1 MPARL
6 GPRVEGVYKKCRPS
20 GRKLGRIW
28 MLPVLDP
35 SDVSGRG
42 WPGPRADT
50 RASAVSGPRK
60 PLKTISSSRLH
71 VPGGPSIAFEIVT
84 TGPPAAS
91 IRRSFPEAM
100 KAIERLSGDQ
110 NGADARAVPAS
121 GCAVSLSRR
130 RTHSI
135 VLPEVSGATK
145 ASCRPSGDTLKRS
158 AGATVS
164 AEGGTIDSFAG
175 GASGVVLEDTP

>member
-1 MPARL
+1 MLARL
-6 GPRVEGVYKKCRPS
+6 GPRAEVVYTKCRPS

-28 MLPVLDP
+28 MLPVPDP
-35 SDVSGRG
+35 TDDGGRG
-42 WPGPRADT
+42 WPGPRAET

-60 PLKTISSSRLH
+60 PLKTISSSGLH
-71 VPGGPSIAFEIVT
+71 VPGGASTAFEIVT

-91 IRRSFPEAM
+91 IRRSFPEAT
-100 KAIERLSGDQ
+100 KAIDWLSGDQ

-121 GCAVSLSRR
+121 GCALSGSRR
-130 RTHSI
+130 RPHRL
-135 VLPEVSGATK
+135 VLPDLSGATK

-164 AEGGTIDSFAG
+164 ADGGTIDSFAG